1 MGDAIMLPQARKNIQ
16 EISPYVPGKPIDDVR
31 RELGLKGEILKLA
44 SNENPLGPSPL
55 AVRALRAGIKGVHL
69 YPDDG
74 CFTLGKRLAAHLGV
88 AEDQL
93 IFGNGSVDIIDFI
106 VKTFVAPGDHVVLAE
121 GAFIMYRIAARIA
134 DARVTAVPL
143 KHQAHDLDAMADAL
157 TPATKVCFIANP
169 NNPTGTMVTAAQ
181 VAAFMTRVPRSCVVV
196 FDEAY
201 FEYIDRADFPD
212 TIRSLPEWP
221 NAVVLRTFSKIYG
234 LAGLRVGYG
243 IGHPELIAAVR
254 KVRLPF
260 NVGLLS
266 QLGCQAAI
274 GDKRHVAASRRMN
287 AAGKKFLY
295 RQFEAMGVPYVP
307 SEGNFILAD
316 PGVDSQ
322 GVFLALQKLGVIVRP
337 VKNYGFPTA
346 LRVTVGTERQN
357 RRLVA
362 ALAKALKP

>member
-1 MGDAIMLPQARKNIQ
+1 MIPQARKNIQ
-16 EISPYVPGKPIDDVR
+16 EISPYVPGKPIDEVR

-55 AVRALRAGIKGVHL
+55 ALRALRSGVKQVHL

-74 CFTLGKRLAAHLGV
+74 CFLLGKRLATHLGV

-106 VKTFVAPGDHVVLAE
+106 TKTFVAPGDHVVLSE

-134 DARVTAVPL
+134 DAAVTAVPL
-143 KHQAHDLDAMADAL
+143 RDRGHDLEAMADAV

-181 VAAFMTRVPRSCVVV
+181 VTAFMERVPRSCVVV

-201 FEYIDRADFPD
+201 YEYIDRKDFPD
-212 TIRSLPEWP
+212 TIRSLREWP

-243 IGHPELIAAVR
+243 VGNPELIAAIR

-274 GDKRHVAASRRMN
+274 GDKRHVAKSRAMN
-287 AAGKKFLY
+287 KAGKKYLY
-295 RQFEAMGVPYVP
+295 RQFDAMCIPYVP
-307 SEGNFILAD
+307 SEGNFVLID

-322 GVFLALQKLGVIVRP
+322 PVFAALQQLGVIVRP

-357 RRLVA
+357 RRLTA
-362 ALAKALKP
+362 ALARVLGS

>member
-1 MGDAIMLPQARKNIQ
+1 MIPQARKNIQ
-16 EISPYVPGKPIDDVR
+16 EISPYVPGKPIDEVR

-55 AVRALRAGIKGVHL
+55 ALRALRAGVKGVHL

-74 CFTLGKRLAAHLGV
+74 CFNLGKRLAAHLGV
-88 AEDQL
+88 TEDQL

-106 VKTFVAPGDHVVLAE
+106 TKTFVAPGDHVVLAE
-121 GAFIMYRIAARIA
+121 GAFIMYRIAARVA
-134 DARVTAVPL
+134 DAAVTAVPL
-143 KHQAHDLDAMADAL
+143 TAHAHDLAAMADAV
-157 TPATKVCFIANP
+157 TPATRVCFIANP

-181 VAAFMTRVPRSCVVV
+181 VLAFLKRVPRTCVVV

-201 FEYIDRADFPD
+201 YEYIDRTDFPD
-212 TIRSLPEWP
+212 TIRLMKDWP

-243 IGHPELIAAVR
+243 VGNPELIAMIR

-274 GDKRHVAASRRMN
+274 SDKRHVAKSRRMN
-287 AAGKKFLY
+287 ADGKKYLY
-295 RQFEAMGVPYVP
+295 RSFEAMGISCVP
-307 SEGNFILAD
+307 SEGNFILFD

-322 GVFLALQKLGVIVRP
+322 PVFLAMQKLASSSGR
-337 VKNYGFPTA
+337 
-346 LRVTVGTERQN
+346 
-357 RRLVA
+357 
-362 ALAKALKP
+362 

>member
-1 MGDAIMLPQARKNIQ
+1 MIPQPKKNVQ
-16 EISPYVPGKPIDDVR
+16 EISPYVPGKPIDEVR

-55 AVRALRAGIKGVHL
+55 ALAALRKGIRDVHL

-74 CFTLGKRLAAHLGV
+74 CVLLGRRLAEHLGV

-106 VKTFVAPGDHVVLAE
+106 VKTFVAPGDHVVLAD

-134 DARVTAVPL
+134 DARITAVPL
-143 KHQAHDLDAMADAL
+143 AGQTHDLAAMADAI
-157 TPATKVCFIANP
+157 TGSTKVCFIANP
-169 NNPTGTMVTAAQ
+169 NNPTGTVVTAAQ
-181 VAAFMTRVPRSCVVV
+181 VKAFMARVPRSCVVV

-201 FEYIDRADFPD
+201 SEYIDRADFPD
-212 TIRSLPEWP
+212 TLALMRGWP
-221 NAVVLRTFSKIYG
+221 NAIVLRTFSKIYG

-243 IGHPELIAAVR
+243 VASPELIAAVR

-266 QLGCQAAI
+266 QLACRAAI
-274 GDKRHVAASRRMN
+274 GDRRHVARSRRMN
-287 AAGKKFLY
+287 AAGKAYLY
-295 RQFEAMGVPYVP
+295 RQFEALGIPYVP
-307 SEGNFILAD
+307 SEGNFILID
-316 PGVDSQ
+316 TGRDSQ
-322 GVFLALQKLGVIVRP
+322 PVFLAMQQLGVIVRP
-337 VKNYGFPTA
+337 VKNYGMPTQ
-346 LRVTVGTERQN
+346 LRVTVGTPPQN

-362 ALAKALKP
+362 GLRKALAGPSR